1 MLHENIF
8 LLMLLRKRCEIH
20 SHPLHIIGVNLK
32 TCFRL
37 QLFSLRL
44 ISVYMCSHSGCTTN
58 CYYTQYYCYCSAGQF
73 SSPYGY
79 VVSTSSCSTCPG
91 GKYQSNWGATSCNTC
106 PAVSGSRV
114 LENNCSALRTH
125 FFSSFLFHTMWLQG
139 LLLPNRL
146 NCILGVRHWLL
157 LPIIEFESDVVPC
170 WLLLPSV
177 RLCSFEY
184 HHPSS
189 SS

>member
-8 LLMLLRKRCEIH
+8 LLVLLRKRYGINTRPVEQESCSIY
-20 SHPLHIIGVNLK
+20 
-32 TCFRL
+32 TFFCCT
-37 QLFSLRL
+37 
-44 ISVYMCSHSGCTTN
+44 CSHSGCTTN

-184 HHPSS
+184 HHSS
-189 SS
+189 SSSKS